1 MDAGH
6 SGWRGVINDYLAQ
19 DIWRKSRTGVD
30 SYGQATFGAVVQ
42 TTGRWLEKR
51 RLVRNAEGEQVISE
65 VTVTL
70 GPEETLAVGDQLSA
84 DGAAYLDVI
93 AASVSRGLGGEA
105 ELKRAY
111 L

>member
-1 MDAGH
+1 MIA
-6 SGWRGVINDYLAQ
+6 DYLAQ
-19 DIWRKSRTGVD
+19 DVWRKARSGVD
-30 SYGQATFGAVVQ
+30 SYGQPTFADPVQ

-70 GPEETLAVGDQLSA
+70 RPDDAVVVGDQLSA
-84 DGAAYLDVI
+84 DGSTYLDII
-93 AASVSRGLGGEA
+93 AVSVSRGLGGEA
-105 ELKRAY
+105 ALKRAY

>member
-1 MDAGH
+1 MI
-6 SGWRGVINDYLAQ
+6 SDYLAQ
-19 DIWRKSRTGVD
+19 GIWRKTRTGVD
-30 SYGQATFGAVVQ
+30 GYGQPAFAAVVQ

-51 RLVRNAEGEQVISE
+51 RLVRNLEGEQVISE

-70 GPEETLAVGDQLSA
+70 GPDESVAVGDRLSA
-84 DGAAYLDVI
+84 DGTAYHEVI
-93 AASVSRGLGGEA
+93 AVSVARGLGGAA

>member
-1 MDAGH
+1 MIG
-6 SGWRGVINDYLAQ
+6 DYLAQ
-19 DIWRKSRTGVD
+19 DVWRKPRTGVD
-30 SYGQATFGAVVQ
+30 GYGQPTFGAATQ
-42 TTGRWLEKR
+42 TKGRWLEKR

-70 GPEETLAVGDQLSA
+70 GSDEPLAVGDQLSA

-93 AASVSRGLGGEA
+93 AVSVSRGLGGGA
-105 ELKRAY
+105 ALKRAY